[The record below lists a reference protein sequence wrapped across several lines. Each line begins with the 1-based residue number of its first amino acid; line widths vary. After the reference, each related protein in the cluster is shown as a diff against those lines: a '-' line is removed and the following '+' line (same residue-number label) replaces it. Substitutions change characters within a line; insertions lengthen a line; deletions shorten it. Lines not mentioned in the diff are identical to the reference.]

1 MRFNRWYVRDESD
14 MRQYSVHV
22 EWQSGRCLDLEAG
35 QQQSIETP
43 LREDIAYQN
52 GFFREYLEPFQD
64 PQNMF
69 YTWSGVPIS
78 YLQLLGQL
86 LKQPERPKSWGERRQ
101 LQKPLQEQKIIDF
114 EMGPS
119 VKFVS
124 PNKGLISKKKMG
136 VNFFRVKNDQT
147 GGGSETTLFHVFFL
161 NLSLTSKV

>member
-1 MRFNRWYVRDESD
+1 
-14 MRQYSVHV
+14 
-22 EWQSGRCLDLEAG
+22 
-35 QQQSIETP
+35 
-43 LREDIAYQN
+43 
-52 GFFREYLEPFQD
+52 
-64 PQNMF
+64 MF

-119 VKFVS
+119 IKFVS

-147 GGGSETTLFHVFFL
+147 RGGGPGGVWQKTILFHIFFEPFPQL
-161 NLSLTSKV
+161 IGFSFFPQKKNLFLRERPKKTQIEKYYIVQGKFPPTCLKSKSVYFCYQQLKTNWENILR